1 MKITS
6 TYLGEIEID
15 TSKIITFPAGIPGFA
30 DAKRF
35 VLLELPDNPVFHILQ
50 SVEDEELAF
59 IITDPYYFYKDYSFE
74 LDKTVLETL
83 NIKDRQDIVVYT
95 ILTAKR
101 PFASSTI
108 NLKAPV
114 VIHMKENLAKQV
126 VLQTENYSSKARID
140 QPFHEGKEK

>member
-1 MKITS
+1 MKIIS
-6 TYLGEIEID
+6 TYLGEIEMD

-95 ILTAKR
+95 ILTAKQ